1 MRFHLDEHVADAIA
15 QGLRQ
20 RGIDVTT
27 TAEANLL
34 DAEDEEHLA
43 FARSSGR
50 IVVTQDADFLR
61 LDSEDRN
68 HLGIVYY
75 AQGTRK
81 IGEVIGHLV
90 LMHECMEADEM
101 RGRVEYL

>member
-34 DAEDEEHLA
+34 DAEDEAHLA
-43 FARSSGR
+43 FAFSSGR

-61 LDSEDRN
+61 LDSKGRN

-75 AQGTRK
+75 AQGTRNV
-81 IGEVIGHLV
+81 GEVIGHLV
-90 LMHECMEADEM
+90 LMHGCMEANEM